1 MDKMEEIRA
10 ALFLY
15 IFVCNIAADK
25 DLALQIVAGS
35 RRIWSPALW
44 LKQLAI
50 TTYVR
55 ILNKVYSVRPHVSS
69 LKILESKNENTRTI
83 CY

>member
-1 MDKMEEIRA
+1 MDKMEKIRA

-15 IFVCNIAADK
+15 ILVCDIAADK
-25 DLALQIVAGS
+25 DIALQIMAGS

-44 LKQLAI
+44 LKQLVI

-55 ILNKVYSVRPHVSS
+55 ILNRVYSVRPHVSS
-69 LKILESKNENTRTI
+69 LKILESKNENTRTR
-83 CY
+83 CD